1 MWDIIDQSGW
11 PFLQST
17 YEHEGADA
25 TPGDRARHSSKVS
38 LPRAVK
44 SNPFSHLLGRAA
56 RSLRPSI
63 LSTKFLRVKSI
74 QYYVTT

>member
-11 PFLQST
+11 PFLQSP

-38 LPRAVK
+38 LP
-44 SNPFSHLLGRAA
+44 
-56 RSLRPSI
+56 
-63 LSTKFLRVKSI
+63 
-74 QYYVTT
+74 